1 MAQENLKK
9 AISAIDNLVEQGEK
23 SLADGFQPKDL
34 VDFLA
39 PGLAAGGVDWKAA
52 IQEAKERTDEGN
64 KELIEFFKSDFD
76 IENDEAE
83 NRIEKSVAALLAVDD
98 AIRAFKK
105 AA

>member
-1 MAQENLKK
+1 MSQENLKK
-9 AISAIDNLVEQGEK
+9 AISAINSVVEQGEK

-52 IQEAKERTDEGN
+52 IDEAKNRTEEGN
-64 KELIEFFKSDFD
+64 KELLEFFTTDFD
-76 IENDEAE
+76 LQNDVAE
-83 NRIEKSVAALLAVDD
+83 KRIEKAVAALLAIDD
-98 AIRAFKK
+98 LILAFKS